1 MQQSWRADH
10 DKLTFIACVPVDAAP
25 EEILAGMEDSPERML
40 GDVNLF
46 LSAADDD
53 SKGCVGE
60 LELMIARSAS
70 RRRGY
75 GRAAILAFLHYI
87 AANLQ
92 GILGEYCRGQSVEK
106 LSLVKL
112 RVKVGSKNEKSIKLF
127 ESIGFIQSKD
137 GPNYFDELELALEG
151 SIDEKKT
158 TGLLQK
164 YGVQGYRELPYAEAS
179 E

>member
-1 MQQSWRADH
+1 MQQSWRGDH
-10 DKLTFIACVPVDAAP
+10 DKLTFIACVPVDGAP
-25 EEILAGMEDSPERML
+25 EEILAGTDDCPGRML

-60 LELMIARSAS
+60 LELMIAHPAS

-92 GILGEYCRGQSVEK
+92 GILGEYCTSQSIEK
-106 LSLVKL
+106 PSLVEL

-127 ESIGFIQSKD
+127 ESIGFIQSQD
-137 GPNYFDELELALEG
+137 GPNYFDELELAFEG
-151 SIDEKKT
+151 SIDDEKT
-158 TGLLQK
+158 VGLLQK
-164 YGVQGYRELPYAEAS
+164 YGIHGYREMPYAEAS